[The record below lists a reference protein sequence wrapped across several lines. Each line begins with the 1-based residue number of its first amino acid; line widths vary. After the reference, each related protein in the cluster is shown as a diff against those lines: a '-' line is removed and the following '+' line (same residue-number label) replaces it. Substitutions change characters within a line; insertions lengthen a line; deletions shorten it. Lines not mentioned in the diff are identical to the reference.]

1 MVLATPKKGSSKM
14 KSIFD
19 GALRKVT
26 ARTPLHD
33 LTEATMAIQTA
44 LAGQGRGKDAGS
56 KKSYGA
62 DAMGPAKRLG
72 ETSASEFAPPKKA
85 SEPPR
90 VALEGIIESTG
101 FAEAWRPNSPS
112 GSVNVPEE
120 PRPSNPAADLL
131 SAFSAFQKGLAVPGS
146 LTEDAH
152 QASPM
157 GEVMEMFQRH
167 IVPGWGLPV
176 EPEIARQRVVPTPEG
191 AQFLRR
197 TYVSDA
203 GSRDYKLYVPT
214 GVAGAARAE
223 RLPLIVMLHGCKQDP
238 DDFAL
243 GTGMNKLAQERGF
256 LVAYPEQSARANQMA
271 CWNWFHVKNQERETG
286 EPSIIAG
293 ITSEIMSEFDVDPDL
308 VFVAGLSAGGAM
320 AAILGATYPD
330 LFKAAGI
337 HSGLPCGA
345 ATDIATAFNSMRHGA
360 AIDALSAPE
369 TNVRTIVFQGGA
381 DRTVHPSNADLI
393 VAFASAGLD
402 GVVETKQKGRSKGG
416 VAYERTVI
424 ADSSGAPQVEYWAIQ
439 DMGHA
444 WSGGNRE
451 GSFTDPHGP
460 DASREMLRFF
470 LDHRS
475 KKKA

>member
-1 MVLATPKKGSSKM
+1 MVLAALKKGSSKM
-14 KSIFD
+14 KSILD
-19 GALRKVT
+19 VALRKVT
-26 ARTPLHD
+26 PHTPLHD
-33 LTEATMAIQTA
+33 LTEATKAIQTA
-44 LAGQGRGKDAGS
+44 LAGQGKDAGS
-56 KKSYGA
+56 NKGSNGKGR
-62 DAMGPAKRLG
+62 AKRRAEPVPG
-72 ETSASEFAPPKKA
+72 GFAPNEA

-90 VALEGIIESTG
+90 VALEGIIESKG
-101 FAEAWRPNSPS
+101 FAEARRPNSTSES
-112 GSVNVPEE
+112 GIAPEE

-146 LTEDAH
+146 LAEDAH

-176 EPEIARQRVVPTPEG
+176 EPEIVRQRVVPTPEG

-197 TYVSDA
+197 TYESDA
-203 GSRDYKLYVPT
+203 GSRDYKLYVPS
-214 GVAGAARAE
+214 GVAGVARAE

-360 AIDALSAPE
+360 AIDALSAPG

-402 GVVETKQKGRSKGG
+402 GVVETKLKGRSKGG

-424 ADSSGAPQVEYWAIQ
+424 ADSSGASQVEYWAIQ

-451 GSFTDPHGP
+451 GSFTDPYGP

-470 LDHRS
+470 LEHRS
-475 KKKA
+475 QKKD

>member
-1 MVLATPKKGSSKM
+1 MVLAALKKGSSKM

-19 GALRKVT
+19 GALRKVS
-26 ARTPLHD
+26 ARTTLHD
-33 LTEATMAIQTA
+33 LTEATKEIQTA
-44 LAGQGRGKDAGS
+44 LAGRGKDAAGS

-62 DAMGPAKRLG
+62 NGKGPAKRSA
-72 ETSASEFAPPKKA
+72 ETPAAP
-85 SEPPR
+85 
-90 VALEGIIESTG
+90 EGTIQG
-101 FAEAWRPNSPS
+101 RPNSRS
-112 GSVNVPEE
+112 ERVNAPEDAG
-120 PRPSNPAADLL
+120 PSNPVADLM
-131 SAFSAFQKGLAVPGS
+131 SAFAAFQEGLAFPGS
-146 LTEDAH
+146 LVEDAH

-157 GEVMEMFQRH
+157 GEVMEMLQRQ

-176 EPEIARQRVVPTPEG
+176 EPEIVRERVVPTPDG

-197 TYVSDA
+197 TYTSDD
-203 GSRDYKLYVPT
+203 GSRDYKLFVPS
-214 GVAGAARAE
+214 GASGAARAE

-243 GTGMNKLAQERGF
+243 GTGMNELAQEGGF

-271 CWNWFHVKNQERETG
+271 CWNWFLLKHQERESG

-293 ITSEIMSEFDVDPDL
+293 IAREIISEFDVDPDS
-308 VFVAGLSAGGAM
+308 VFVAGLSAGGSM
-320 AAILGATYPD
+320 AAILAATYPD

-360 AIDALSAPE
+360 AMEAQSAPE

-393 VAFASAGLD
+393 VAFASAGLE
-402 GVVETKQKGRSKGG
+402 GVVERKEIGRSKGG
-416 VAYERTVI
+416 VAYERTII
-424 ADSSGAPQVEYWAIQ
+424 ADWSGAPQVEYWAIE

-451 GSFTDPHGP
+451 GSFTDPDGP
-460 DASREMLRFF
+460 DASAEMLRFF
-470 LDHRS
+470 LDDRAQ

>member
-1 MVLATPKKGSSKM
+1 MVLAALKKGSSKM

-33 LTEATMAIQTA
+33 LTEATKEIQTA
-44 LAGQGRGKDAGS
+44 LAGRSKNAGS
-56 KKSYGA
+56 KKAYGSNGK
-62 DAMGPAKRLG
+62 GPAERRP
-72 ETSASEFAPPKKA
+72 ETVSGGFELPHKA
-85 SEPPR
+85 SQPPPGAPE
-90 VALEGIIESTG
+90 VAFQSTR
-101 FAEAWRPNSPS
+101 FAEAWRPNSRS
-112 GSVNVPEE
+112 ERANAPED
-120 PRPSNPAADLL
+120 PGPSNPVADLM
-131 SAFSAFQKGLAVPGS
+131 SAFSAFQEGLAFPGS
-146 LTEDAH
+146 LTDDAH

-157 GEVMEMFQRH
+157 GEVMEMFQRQ

-176 EPEIARQRVVPTPEG
+176 DPEIVRERVVPTPEG

-197 TYVSDA
+197 TYTSDA
-203 GSRDYKLYVPT
+203 GSRDYKLFVPS
-214 GVAGAARAE
+214 GAARSARAE

-243 GTGMNKLAQERGF
+243 GTGMNELAQERGF

-271 CWNWFHVKNQERETG
+271 CWNWFHVKHQERESG

-293 ITSEIMSEFDVDPDL
+293 IASEIMSEFDVDPDL
-308 VFVAGLSAGGAM
+308 VFVAGLSAGGSM
-320 AAILGATYPD
+320 AAILAATYPD

-360 AIDALSAPE
+360 AMEAQSAPE
-369 TNVRTIVFQGGA
+369 TNVRTIVFQGDA

-393 VAFASAGLD
+393 VAFASAGLE
-402 GVVETKQKGRSKGG
+402 GVVERKEMGRSKGG
-416 VAYERTVI
+416 VAYERTII
-424 ADSSGAPQVEYWAIQ
+424 ADWSGAPQVEYWAIE

-451 GSFTDPHGP
+451 GSFTDPDGP
-460 DASREMLRFF
+460 DASAEMLRFF
-470 LDHRS
+470 LDDRAQ